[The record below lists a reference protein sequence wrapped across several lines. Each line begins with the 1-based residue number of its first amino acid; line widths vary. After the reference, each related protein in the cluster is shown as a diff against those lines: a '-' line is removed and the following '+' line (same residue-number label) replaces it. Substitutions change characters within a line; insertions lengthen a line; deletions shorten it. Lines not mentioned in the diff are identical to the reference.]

1 MVLVPLGLVLI
12 QLLSVY
18 SAWTSGFLF
27 LGQMRSVEL
36 TVPVHMSIKFS

>member
-36 TVPVHMSIKFS
+36 KVPGRTPIKFS